1 MKRSSTRTVPR
12 KGNPRIKNGGR
23 RLRTLT
29 AAAFILMTCA
39 GLAWHTGWGTLS
51 SFGIGSVA
59 EVCPLGALEAM
70 LADRTFLPQAFFG
83 LLIVAAAAV
92 LFGRFFCGWVCPV
105 PLLRRM
111 AGVREERAQSALKR
125 ESPALPAAKENP
137 CGSTA
142 AACPPSACA
151 TCAATAS
158 IGLGAASG
166 EAGAKEKSD
175 PQGPSS
181 GPFWVLGGALA
192 SSAVFGFPVF
202 CLICP
207 VGLTFA
213 LVIALWRLFEFNEPS
228 LSIVFF
234 AGFLILE
241 VFVLRRWCH
250 VLCPLGAVMTVLARF
265 NRTFRPS
272 VKPEAC
278 ASSAGIDCR
287 VCRDVCPEG
296 LDPRGGNAAWA
307 DARCTK
313 CRACADACPTHAVHF
328 PAFERQQSQEKAA
341 GEAGSM
347 KLDLPARTIPKML
360 SSDDRRRTFGEV
372 EQGLSLQEAVLEA
385 SRCLRCG
392 ECVAACPLDNPIPDM
407 MALMAEGRAAEAG
420 RLLLKSGAAP
430 ELCGRICPQARL
442 CEGACSLGRAGLPVA
457 VGAVERAAADAALAR
472 GGRLS
477 RRRPRRRT
485 SVAVVGAGPAGL
497 ACAWKLAEL
506 GAEVTVIDALETA
519 GGLLAHG
526 IPAFKLDG
534 SVLGKRLAMLRKAGV
549 VFRLGVRFEGA
560 FAGEVLAGHDA
571 VFVATGAGCAVMPAF
586 ARNAKDEAVKSGLVD
601 ALAFLKAQAGGLGD
615 KSAYVGRRVVVLGG
629 GDTAIDCART
639 AVRLGAS
646 ETIVAARREASG
658 LRASP
663 REVAHAREEG
673 VVFMPK
679 VVPVEALSDEG
690 GALAGVVFE
699 HVETGERTTIETTR
713 AVVAFGQAC
722 VRIEALAAAGVLYDE
737 ANRIL
742 VDSQGRTAHP
752 KIWAGGDAVR
762 GPALA
767 VQALADGR
775 RAALSIAK
783 TLGL

>member
-1 MKRSSTRTVPR
+1 MKRSSTRTIPR

-70 LADRTFLPQAFFG
+70 LAERTFLPQAFFG
-83 LLIVAAAAV
+83 LLIVAVAAV
-92 LFGRFFCGWVCPV
+92 IFGRFFCGWVCPV

-111 AGVREERAQSALKR
+111 AGVREEKAQRAQNPERQAF
-125 ESPALPAAKENP
+125 PNPKENP
-137 CGSTA
+137 CGATA
-142 AACPPSACA
+142 AACPSSACA
-151 TCAATAS
+151 TCAATVS
-158 IGLGAASG
+158 DVVGSGSG
-166 EAGAKEKSD
+166 EAGAKDKAD

-234 AGFLILE
+234 AGFLMLE

-250 VLCPLGAVMTVLARF
+250 VLCPLGAVMTVLSRF

-278 ASSAGIDCR
+278 AAAAGIDCR

-328 PAFERQQSQEKAA
+328 PAFEKRRAQVKAAA
-341 GEAGSM
+341 GEAVRV
-347 KLDLPARTIPKML
+347 KLDLPARTPEKTL
-360 SSDDRRRTFGEV
+360 PAEARRRTFGEV
-372 EQGLSLQEAVLEA
+372 VPGLSLQEAVLEA

-392 ECVAACPLDNPIPDM
+392 ECVAACPLGNPIPDM

-420 RLLLKSGAAP
+420 RLVLKSGAAP

-442 CEGACSLGRAGLPVA
+442 CEGACSLGRTGLPVA

-506 GAEVTVIDALETA
+506 GAEVTVIDALDAA

-534 SVLGKRLAMLRKAGV
+534 AVLEKRLAMLRKAGV
-549 VFRLGVRFEGA
+549 VFRLGVPFEGA
-560 FAGEVLAGHDA
+560 FAGEVLAKHDA
-571 VFVATGAGCAVMPAF
+571 IFVATGAGRAVMPVF
-586 ARNAKDEAVKSGLVD
+586 AQNVKDGIID
-601 ALAFLKAQAGGLGD
+601 ALAFLKAQAKGLGD
-615 KSAYVGRRVVVLGG
+615 KSAYAGRRVVVMGG
-629 GDTAIDCART
+629 GDTALDCART

-690 GALAGVVFE
+690 SALAAVVFE
-699 HVETGERTTIETTR
+699 HVETGERTTLETTR

-737 ANRIL
+737 GNRIL

-767 VQALADGR
+767 AQALADGR
-775 RAALSIAK
+775 HAALSIAK

>member
-1 MKRSSTRTVPR
+1 MKRSTAKAAPR
-12 KGNPRIKNGGR
+12 NGTSGKKHLGR

-29 AAAFILMTCA
+29 ATAFILMTCA
-39 GLAWHTGWGTLS
+39 GLIWHMGWGTLS
-51 SFGIGSVA
+51 SFGIGSIA
-59 EVCPLGALEAM
+59 QVCPLGALEAM

-83 LLIVAAAAV
+83 LLVVAAAAAA
-92 LFGRFFCGWVCPV
+92 FGRIFCGWVCPV
-105 PLLRRM
+105 PLLRRI
-111 AGVREERAQSALKR
+111 AGVSEEKAQKHETKA
-125 ESPALPAAKENP
+125 EVPALQAAKANA
-137 CGSTA
+137 CGPSA
-142 AACPPSACA
+142 AGCAPSACGA
-151 TCAATAS
+151 CPAPAS
-158 IGLGAASG
+158 GAPGQASG
-166 EAGAKEKSD
+166 EARGQDKAIAR
-175 PQGPSS
+175 GPSS

-234 AGFLILE
+234 AGFLMLE

-250 VLCPLGAVMTVLARF
+250 AFCPLGAVMTVLSRL

-272 VKPEAC
+272 VKPGAC
-278 ASSAGIDCR
+278 ATAAGIDCR

-296 LDPRGGNAAWA
+296 LDPRGGNAPWT

-328 PAFERQQSQEKAA
+328 PAFEKQRAAAKAEA
-341 GEAGSM
+341 GEAVRV
-347 KLDLPARTIPKML
+347 KLDLPARAPEKTLPAEA
-360 SSDDRRRTFGEV
+360 RRRTFGEV
-372 EQGLSLQEAVLEA
+372 VPGFSLQEAVLEA

-392 ECVAACPLDNPIPDM
+392 ECVAACPLGNPIPDM
-407 MALMAEGRAAEAG
+407 MALMAEGRAGEAG

-430 ELCGRICPQARL
+430 EVCGRICPQERL
-442 CEGACSLGRAGLPVA
+442 CEGACSLGRTGLPVA

-477 RRRPRRRT
+477 RRRPKRRI

-497 ACAWKLAEL
+497 ACAGMLAEL
-506 GAEVTVIDALETA
+506 GADVTVIDALDAA

-534 SVLGKRLAMLRKAGV
+534 AVLERRLSMLEKAGV
-549 VFRLGVRFEGA
+549 AFRLGVRFEGA
-560 FAGEVLAGHDA
+560 FAGEVLAKHDA
-571 VFVATGAGCAVMPAF
+571 VFVATGAGRAVMPAF
-586 ARNAKDEAVKSGLVD
+586 AQNVKDGIID
-601 ALAFLKAQAGGLGD
+601 ALSFLKAQAKGLGD
-615 KSAYVGRRVVVLGG
+615 KSAYAGHRVVVMGG
-629 GDTAIDCART
+629 GDTALDCART

-646 ETIVAARREASG
+646 EMIVAARREASG

-673 VVFMPK
+673 VRFMTK
-679 VVPVEALSDEG
+679 VAPIEALSDEG

-699 HVETGERTTIETTR
+699 DVETGERTTLETTR
-713 AVVAFGQAC
+713 AVIAFGQAC
-722 VRIEALAAAGVLYDE
+722 VRLESLAALGVHYDDG
-737 ANRIL
+737 NRIL
-742 VDSQGRTAHP
+742 ADAQGRTAHP

-767 VQALADGR
+767 AQALADGR